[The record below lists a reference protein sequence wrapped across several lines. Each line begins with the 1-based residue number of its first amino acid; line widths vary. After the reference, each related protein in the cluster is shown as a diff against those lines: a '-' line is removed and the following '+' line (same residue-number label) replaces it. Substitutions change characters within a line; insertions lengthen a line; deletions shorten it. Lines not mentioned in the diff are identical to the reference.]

1 MWFKFGGGGQHPTAI
16 YSVYVYYTGSKK
28 NVIKKIVIR
37 VNDGAG
43 EMYNKTCWNEYAL
56 RS

>member
-1 MWFKFGGGGQHPTAI
+1 MMWFKFGGVGQHPTAI
-16 YSVYVYYTGSKK
+16 YTVYYTGSKK